1 MTGRRRQRDEQT
13 RIPLPS
19 IPEEMTHSVV
29 TTTGRQSLLLVRGA
43 VAGAKLKKTAV
54 IAISAVVIVV
64 AASGLLSAITGTP
77 AADDS
82 SVRRSLKVKAPSA
95 TKGPAAPVIT
105 GYDARRTAAGMDRPR
120 GRPVSI
126 TNANTNSNTH
136 RQQRRQAQRRQQEQ
150 KAQLLANRVANAQQ
164 RELRQLSENW
174 EDLPTSRQLAE
185 LQYAQSYNNHDQH
198 RDLDATEREARKL
211 FQHIPSILH
220 LVIINPNTLNL
231 LDPDAPQIPP
241 PPYWQPLLDYTRR
254 DAYARGYKSKV
265 WTIED
270 ADELVDFQYDH
281 LYDTWQRLKST
292 AEPRR
297 ISNFIRLLAL
307 HAFGGVYL
315 DLDVLPCAGLDEL
328 VTAESG
334 VASFPYTDPGTGY
347 VWNGAMSSPPV
358 HRVIGLALQYIN
370 ENLRSH
376 SGDVDEMTG
385 SGPLVKGL
393 RQYGEELGVGDL
405 LKVYHREGVPVDGIR
420 VSLALRGGEGGD
432 GGPIIGRWY
441 QSGVVR
447 LGTYPRE
454 ARPNRY
460 LSLWYVAVDGVGA
473 EDSPCATDVDL
484 IRPWIEGQCQGVSDV
499 VASNPFR
506 TKQTFAQC
514 GLDEED
520 LSGYTE

>member
-13 RIPLPS
+13 RTQIPLPS
-19 IPEEMTHSVV
+19 IPEEMTHGVAV
-29 TTTGRQSLLLVRGA
+29 PTGRPSLLLVRGA
-43 VAGAKLKKTAV
+43 AL
-54 IAISAVVIVV
+54 SALVIVV
-64 AASGLLSAITGTP
+64 AASGLLSTIIGNP

-82 SVRRSLKVKAPSA
+82 SIRRTLKVKAASA
-95 TKGPAAPVIT
+95 AKGAAVPVIS

-120 GRPVSI
+120 GRPVTI
-126 TNANTNSNTH
+126 VNANTNSNTN
-136 RQQRRQAQRRQQEQ
+136 RQQQRRQAQRQQQ
-150 KAQLLANRVANAQQ
+150 KAQLLSNRVADAQQ

-174 EDLPTSRQLAE
+174 DDLPTSRQLAE
-185 LQYAQSYNNHDQH
+185 LQYAQSYSSSNQH

-211 FQHIPSILH
+211 LQHIPSILH
-220 LVIINPNTLNL
+220 LVVINPNTLNL
-231 LDPDAPQIPP
+231 LDPDEPQIPP
-241 PPYWQPLLDYTRR
+241 PPHWQPLLDYTRR
-254 DAYARGYKSKV
+254 GAYARGYKSKV

-270 ADELVDFQYDH
+270 ADELIAFQYDH

-328 VTAESG
+328 VTAEFG

-370 ENLRSH
+370 EDLRSH
-376 SGDVDEMTG
+376 SGDIDEMTG

-420 VSLALRGGEGGD
+420 VSLALRGGEGND
-432 GGPIIGRWY
+432 GSPIIGRWY

-447 LGTYPRE
+447 LGTYLRE
-454 ARPNRY
+454 ARPSRY
-460 LSLWYVAVDGVGA
+460 LSLWYVDVNGA
-473 EDSPCATDVDL
+473 GAKDSPCATDVDL
-484 IRPWIEGQCQGVSDV
+484 IRPWIEGQCQGVTDV

-506 TKQTFAQC
+506 AKLSFAQC
-514 GLDEED
+514 GLDEEN
-520 LSGYTE
+520 LPGYREEGSYK